1 MRKTQE
7 IEPVNLT
14 PMIDI
19 VFQMIIFF
27 ITTVDL
33 DKDKFDKEMSIP
45 EAPHASE
52 AKPEPATIYLQVKRN
67 GTVYIGTTPLPSDAF
82 LAGMLK
88 KAMSIHGQNIPV
100 VIHGDGYAE
109 HRHVRRVMDVVSKT
123 GIWRIN
129 FSAIQKKGS

>member
-52 AKPEPATIYLQVKRN
+52 AKPEPATIYWHNASPERRVSRWH
-67 GTVYIGTTPLPSDAF
+67 VEESHVD
-82 LAGMLK
+82 
-88 KAMSIHGQNIPV
+88 SW
-100 VIHGDGYAE
+100 AE
-109 HRHVRRVMDVVSKT
+109 HSR
-123 GIWRIN
+123 GYPW
-129 FSAIQKKGS
+129 